1 MGWILPDERFFHIG
15 SRGATE
21 TEEQRPPL
29 QVARQMREIAKDV
42 TRRAK
47 KDFQTVT
54 ADAKTLRQ
62 LRALGYLE

>member
-1 MGWILPDERFFHIG
+1 
-15 SRGATE
+15 
-21 TEEQRPPL
+21 
-29 QVARQMREIAKDV
+29 MREIAEDV

-62 LRALGYLE
+62 LRAPGYLE